1 MKKILLLLLTLISV
15 QGFAQLARTA
25 QFDFAH
31 PNSLTPSIS
40 NATYHG
46 AWTMVTEKTF
56 TDGLASISFD
66 YNNAEIDTWNPT
78 ENNPSYYLSL
88 SRGTYMVISVTGGC
102 TINKVTINKNS
113 SDAVYLLADRG
124 SYNSSN
130 GIWTPGSNS
139 YHQVGL
145 YYSSSQ
151 APIIEH
157 VQVEYSEPNEVLSA
171 SVSPGPEER
180 PSTFSQ
186 LSLYYS
192 NAQGA
197 MSVQSQSGI
206 TISGAYD
213 DPAHGEVHPTL
224 SASASG
230 NSVYL
235 TCTPILVHDGTF
247 TINIPAGAFR
257 DAAGYENTA
266 LTTTVT
272 VRENRATFDTTAVVV
287 QKAAEEYTSLNH
299 CDIYTFPEEI
309 ILEFPTNIGH
319 LDTEK
324 KFRLFRE
331 GTSDPVAQMKLAP
344 VEGENKK
351 AKLVF
356 HSKSEDTFAKGV
368 YHITVDQKVIYNSNY
383 EDALYERYNPEFALT
398 FNYKEAPDPLK
409 GKKDEVA
416 ALKTEAAE
424 LYAKI
429 NTLGYPKADDATNPL
444 SAVKDQEVATT
455 EDALDTQIS
464 NLKAAIKAFYDATDV
479 VLPTAEKWYTISSVN
494 SENTE
499 IPLSYSDGAVKL
511 GGTPAAFQVESIS
524 NGVAVLKVKAGK
536 NSENQTIYKYLHVM
550 LGADTYQ
557 MTSSK
562 NITDSK
568 TTVNNLNL
576 AKLTIGTVGSDD
588 QKPCAGL
595 LTIKGIL
602 GLDTNLSPVG
612 PAFALVDNFM
622 STPLFAT
629 SLADKDNCY
638 FTATKTSAF
647 RFVETTEPTDEP
659 VTPPAT
665 SVSPRA
671 YLSGSELD
679 SNTKMLTLI
688 IYGKA
693 NLDDIT
699 TVALNS
705 NPSNDQ
711 KPYFVVK
718 NADNSEGSVVT
729 SFTGTAILEVFPES
743 GYGNYFKVHVNG
755 LEDGNYYLIL
765 PVGTFDYSGNAN
777 TVIDERMR
785 VDFKI
790 QSDSGSGSGSSD
802 TSGFKTDLAQVQPY
816 STSPYF
822 DGDVAVNPT
831 VLNDF
836 RVFSYKREGE
846 TEQTFFADTEKKV
859 ILAGYFNSQE
869 YHQGHLEFDP
879 TYNSAQVWCYKI
891 VWEPAITEEDFHS
904 SEPYNLGIKIL
915 DATLGDKN
923 FKAWLDNP
931 SSISK
936 ENCHVNRE
944 FVTFVKVDYNVPT
957 EADKAVL
964 SQTIAE
970 AEAYHLSIEASH
982 PSVAKTLEDAIDT
995 AKNKLAN
1002 AASTKRILALAKQ
1015 DLEAA
1020 IEAAKQA
1027 VATGINEME
1036 VSGGVEGA
1044 AYYTLD
1050 GRKLDGKPTKKGVY
1064 IVNGRKVVIK

>member
-40 NATYHG
+40 NATYNG
-46 AWTMVTEKTF
+46 AWTMVTDVTF
-56 TDGLASISFD
+56 TDGLASISFA

-78 ENNPSYYLSL
+78 GNNPSYYLSL
-88 SRGTYMVISVTGGC
+88 SRETYMVISVTGGC

-130 GIWTPGSNS
+130 GIWTPGSDS

-145 YYSSSQ
+145 YYKSSQ

-272 VRENRATFDTTAVVV
+272 VRENRATFDTAAVVV
-287 QKAAEEYTSLNH
+287 QKSAEEYTSLNH

-309 ILEFPTNIGH
+309 ILEFSTNIGH

-424 LYAKI
+424 LYAKM
-429 NTLGYPKADDATNPL
+429 NTLGYPKADDTTNPL

-479 VLPTAEKWYTISSVN
+479 VLPVAATSEETGWYTITSVAEG
-494 SENTE
+494 SEL
-499 IPLSYSDGAVKL
+499 PLHYSNGAVTV
-511 GGTPAAFQVESIS
+511 GGTATAFQIESITDE
-524 NGVAVLKVKAGK
+524 GVIVLKTKD
-536 NSENQTIYKYLHVM
+536 SKYLHV
-550 LGADTYQ
+550 LTPATASTT
-557 MTSSK
+557 TSAK
-562 NITDSK
+562 NVTDSYMEA
-568 TTVNNLNL
+568 VN
-576 AKLTIGTVGSDD
+576 KLTIQKLKLAGDDTD
-588 QKPCAGL
+588 QKPVAGL
-595 LTIKGIL
+595 FTIKGSL
-602 GLDTNLSPVG
+602 GRDGSDNLLGTPT
-612 PAFALVDNFM
+612 ALVAHPAGTILTSTSDN
-622 STPLFAT
+622 TLYFAT
-629 SLADKDNCY
+629 DK
-638 FTATKTSAF
+638 SSGF
-647 RFVETTEPTDEP
+647 RFVSTTRPTDEP

-693 NLDDIT
+693 NFDDIT

-729 SFTGTAILEVFPES
+729 SFTGTAILEAFPES
-743 GYGNYFKVHVNG
+743 GYDNYFKVHVNG

-790 QSDSGSGSGSSD
+790 QSDSGSGSGSGGGSGD

-836 RVFSYKREGE
+836 RVYSYKREGE

-879 TYNSAQVWCYKI
+879 TYKSAQVWCYKI

-957 EADKAVL
+957 EADKAGL

-970 AEAYHLSIEASH
+970 AEAYHLSIKASH
-982 PSVAKTLEDAIDT
+982 PSIAKTLEDAIDT
-995 AKNKLAN
+995 AKNKLEN

-1015 DLEAA
+1015 ALEAA

-1027 VATGINEME
+1027 IATGIEEME

-1050 GRKLDGKPTKKGVY
+1050 GCKLDGKPTKKGVY

>member
-1 MKKILLLLLTLISV
+1 
-15 QGFAQLARTA
+15 
-25 QFDFAH
+25 
-31 PNSLTPSIS
+31 
-40 NATYHG
+40 
-46 AWTMVTEKTF
+46 MVTEETF

-66 YNNAEIDTWNPT
+66 YHNAEIDTWNPT
-78 ENNPSYYLSL
+78 GNNPSYYLSL
-88 SRGTYMVISVTGGC
+88 SMGTYMVISVTGGC

-287 QKAAEEYTSLNH
+287 QKAAEEYTLLNH

-319 LDTEK
+319 LDTET

-331 GTSDPVAQMKLAP
+331 GTSEPVAQMKLAP

-368 YHITVDQKVIYNSNY
+368 YSITVDQGVIYNHNY
-383 EDALYERYNPEFALT
+383 EDDLYKRYNPEFALT

-424 LYAKI
+424 LFAKI
-429 NTLGYPKADDATNPL
+429 NTLGYPKDDDTTHPL
-444 SAVKDQEVATT
+444 SAVKDQAVATT

-464 NLKAAIKAFYDATDV
+464 DLKAAIKAFYDATDV

-536 NSENQTIYKYLHVM
+536 DGENNTTYKYLHVL
-550 LGADTYQ
+550 LGADDYNA
-557 MTSSK
+557 TSSK
-562 NITDSK
+562 NVTDAATFVS
-568 TTVNNLNL
+568 N
-576 AKLTIGTVGSDD
+576 LTIAKMTLAGDGVD
-588 QKPCAGL
+588 QTPVAGL
-595 LTIKGIL
+595 LTIKGCVGNDKTTGGIL
-602 GLDTNLSPVG
+602 GEAYAQVTHG
-612 PAFALVDNFM
+612 ATPAV
-622 STPLFAT
+622 TT
-629 SLADKDNCY
+629 SLTETTL
-638 FTATKTSAF
+638 FFESGKTSAF

-688 IYGKA
+688 IDGKSNA
-693 NLDDIT
+693 DDIT

-729 SFTGTAILEVFPES
+729 SFTGTAILEAFPES
-743 GYGNYFKVHVNG
+743 GYGNCFKVHVNG

-777 TVIDERMR
+777 TVIDEPMR

-790 QSDSGSGSGSSD
+790 QSDSGSGSGSGSGSSD

-879 TYNSAQVWCYKI
+879 TYNSALVWCYKI

-995 AKNKLAN
+995 AKNKLEN

-1044 AYYTLD
+1044 TYYTLD

>member
-145 YYSSSQ
+145 YYTSSQ
-151 APIIEH
+151 APIIYH

-272 VRENRATFDTTAVVV
+272 VRENRATFVTTAVVV
-287 QKAAEEYTSLNH
+287 QKSAEEYTSLNH

-309 ILEFPTNIGH
+309 ILEFSTNIGH

-424 LYAKI
+424 LYAKM

-479 VLPTAEKWYTISSVN
+479 VLPVAATSEETGWYTITSVAEG
-494 SENTE
+494 SEL
-499 IPLSYSDGAVKL
+499 PLHYSNGAVTV
-511 GGTPAAFQVESIS
+511 GGTATAFQIESITDE
-524 NGVAVLKVKAGK
+524 GVIVLKTKD
-536 NSENQTIYKYLHVM
+536 SKYLHV
-550 LGADTYQ
+550 LTPATASTT
-557 MTSSK
+557 TSAK
-562 NITDSK
+562 NVTDSYMEA
-568 TTVNNLNL
+568 VN
-576 AKLTIGTVGSDD
+576 KLTIQKLKLAGDDTD
-588 QKPCAGL
+588 QKPVAGL
-595 LTIKGIL
+595 FTIKGSL
-602 GLDTNLSPVG
+602 GRDGSDNLLGTPT
-612 PAFALVDNFM
+612 ALVAHPAGTILTSTSDN
-622 STPLFAT
+622 TLYFAT
-629 SLADKDNCY
+629 DK
-638 FTATKTSAF
+638 SSGF
-647 RFVETTEPTDEP
+647 RFVSTTRPTDEP

-693 NLDDIT
+693 NFDDIT

-729 SFTGTAILEVFPES
+729 SFTGTAILEAFPES

-790 QSDSGSGSGSSD
+790 QSDSGSGSGSGGGSGD

-836 RVFSYKREGE
+836 RVYSYKREGE

-915 DATLGDKN
+915 GATLGDKN

-957 EADKAVL
+957 EADKAGL

-970 AEAYHLSIEASH
+970 AEAYHLSIKASH
-982 PSVAKTLEDAIDT
+982 PSIAKTLEDAIDT
-995 AKNKLAN
+995 AKNKLEN

-1015 DLEAA
+1015 ALEAA

-1027 VATGINEME
+1027 IATGIEEME

-1044 AYYTLD
+1044 TYYTLD
-1050 GRKLDGKPTKKGVY
+1050 GCKLDGKPTKKGVY